1 VSRVLTGVE
10 VLAADGYAALR
21 GERIGLLGNP
31 TSVLPD
37 LTHDLDR
44 LAAAG
49 PVRVVAAFGPEH
61 GFRGSA
67 QDGESETDRADPA
80 TGVPTWDLYRKSS
93 DQMAEAFRE
102 SGVDTV
108 VFDIQ
113 DVGARFYTYIWT
125 MYLAMRGAAA
135 AGVRF
140 VVLDRPNPT
149 GGDRVSGP
157 VLDPEHASFI
167 GLKPIALQHGM
178 TAGELAGL
186 FNAEFLPGDGGAVDL
201 RVVPMRGW
209 RRGMPFEETGLPWV
223 PPSPNMPTVDT
234 AVCYPGQGLFEGT
247 LLSEGRGTTRPFE
260 TVGAPWI
267 DRRYAA
273 ALNDRELP
281 GIRFREAWFTPM
293 FGKFAGELCGGVQL
307 HVTDRASY
315 DPVRT
320 ALEMIVAARDA
331 YPDHFGWRPD
341 RGVDRLAGTAAVRT
355 MIDAGAR
362 PADVLATG
370 KEDLDAF
377 EAVRERHLR
386 Y

>member
-10 VLAADGYAALR
+10 VLATDGYAALR

-37 LTHDLDR
+37 LTPDLDH

-49 PVRVVAAFGPEH
+49 PLRVVAAFGPEH
-61 GFRGSA
+61 GFRGSV

-80 TGVPTWDLYRKSS
+80 TGVPTWDLYRKSA

-157 VLDPEHASFI
+157 VLDPEHSSFV
-167 GLKPIALQHGM
+167 GLKRIALQHGM
-178 TAGELAGL
+178 TAGELAEL

-234 AVCYPGQGLFEGT
+234 ASCYPGQGLFEGT
-247 LLSEGRGTTRPFE
+247 VLSEGRGTTRPFE

-281 GIRFREAWFTPM
+281 GVRFREAWFTPM

-307 HVTDRASY
+307 HVTDRAAY

-320 ALEMIVAARDA
+320 ALEMIVVARDA

-341 RGVDRLAGTAAVRT
+341 HGIDRLAGTTAVRT

-362 PADVLATG
+362 AADVLAAG